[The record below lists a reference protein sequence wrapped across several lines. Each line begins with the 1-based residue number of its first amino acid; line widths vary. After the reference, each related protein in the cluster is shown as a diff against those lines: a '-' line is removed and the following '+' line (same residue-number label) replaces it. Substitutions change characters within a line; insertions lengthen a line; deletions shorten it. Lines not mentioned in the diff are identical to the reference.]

1 MPRNRF
7 RKTPNKTQNKPEAP
21 AENAGTKHKERSST
35 MKLHNLLLASALF
48 LSAGIA
54 SALDETPAD
63 EETIHSFTFSTNND
77 TYYWQTSGNNT
88 LSVTL
93 MQYKGDAENEK
104 GWTYYAVG
112 YNKDGIA
119 WEQALTL
126 DNTGI
131 TGVEITGDEKNA
143 LPQYR
148 EGEFDAYRFDVSFN
162 NEDIEKIGI
171 KGRNGSGNQVVYS
184 ADNDQATNKTHFS
197 DKDTETVLFFGKNQF
212 SNGQIAAVI
221 TAGGSY
227 REEGGTFGQPLPA
240 PVVTLLIALGF
251 GAALTMYRN
260 RKVKA

>member
-1 MPRNRF
+1 
-7 RKTPNKTQNKPEAP
+7 
-21 AENAGTKHKERSST
+21 
-35 MKLHNLLLASALF
+35 MKLHNLLLASALIF
-48 LSAGIA
+48 AAGTA
-54 SALDETPAD
+54 SALDEPLAD
-63 EETIHSFTFSTNND
+63 EETVQSFTFNTAND
-77 TYYWQTSGNNT
+77 TYYWQTAGNNT

-93 MQYKGDAENEK
+93 MQYKGDATDES

-126 DNTGI
+126 ENTGI
-131 TGVEITGDEKNA
+131 TGVEITGDDKDA

-148 EGEFDAYRFDVSFN
+148 NGEFDAYRFDVSFN
-162 NEDIEKIGI
+162 DEEIEKIGI
-171 KGRNGSGNQVVYS
+171 KGRNGSQNQIVYS
-184 ADNDQATNKTHFS
+184 ADNDQATNQTHFS
-197 DKDTETVLFFGKNQF
+197 DKNTETVLFFGKNKF
-212 SNGQIAAVI
+212 KNGQIAAVI

-251 GAALTMYRN
+251 GAALVMYRN